1 MNEIPNIITERVDD
15 IPLLI
20 EQMQRMGLPTLFDD
34 HFPTHGNWT
43 GLSVGWVSTIW
54 ISSIL
59 SRGDHRM
66 VHVEPW
72 VAKRL
77 WTLRV
82 TTGQAVRCVDFTD
95 DRLEIVLR
103 RLSDDTRWAAFES
116 ALNQHTVRVY
126 DLAAERVHVDSTSA
140 SVYATVSEGGLFQ
153 FGHSKDERPDLPQVK
168 VMQAVLDPLGMPLA
182 TDVVS
187 GERADDPLY
196 MPCIERVQASVGRH
210 GLLYVGD
217 CKMASHD
224 TRARIAA
231 AGDFYLCPLPQ
242 VQLDQGEFDAALEA
256 VCHGEHVL
264 SSVVREGPKGQPEV
278 IAEGYEYP
286 VAMSQKGEGQGE
298 SWTERRLMVRSVRH
312 AQAAEAAL
320 RARVAKAIAQIEA
333 LNQRGRGKKRFENV
347 SAFRQA
353 VLAIVQRYS
362 VEDLIWFRL
371 TQHNRPRPVRAYRGQ
386 PARVDHDRHAT
397 VEVRV
402 DEAAL
407 EATIHR
413 LGWRVYGTNQP
424 GVSLSLAHAVL
435 ASRSAYQVERSLG
448 RLTGRPLSLTPMDVQ
463 RDDHATGRI
472 RLWSIALRVLT
483 LVACVGRRPLAT
495 EGAKLAGLYAGNPKR
510 ETDRPTAERVL
521 EAFQDIMLTIIKGPQ
536 QTDRHMVALS
546 PLPQRVLEILGFS
559 SALYTRLCTVF
570 SEPP

>member
-1 MNEIPNIITERVDD
+1 MNEIPIIITERVDD
-15 IPLLI
+15 IPLLL
-20 EQMQRMGLPTLFDD
+20 EQMQRMGLPGLLDT

-43 GLSVGWVSTIW
+43 GLSLGWVSTIW
-54 ISSIL
+54 LSSIL

-72 VAKRL
+72 VSQRL
-77 WTLRV
+77 YTLGA
-82 TTGQAVRCVDFTD
+82 TTGQTVTRVDFAD

-126 DLAAERVHVDSTSA
+126 DLQAQRVHVDSTSA
-140 SVYATVSEGGLFQ
+140 SAYATVTEGGLFP
-153 FGHSKDERPDLPQVK
+153 FGHSKDARPDLPQVK

-196 MPCIERVQASVGRH
+196 MPCIERVQASLGRH

-217 CKMASHD
+217 CKLASRD

-231 AGDFYLCPLPQ
+231 VGDFYLCPLPQ
-242 VQLDQGEFDAALEA
+242 MQLAEGEFDSALEA
-256 VCHGEHVL
+256 VGKGEHAL

-286 VAMSQKGEGQGE
+286 VTMGQKIEGQEE
-298 SWTERRLMVRSVRH
+298 SWTERRLVVRSVRQAH
-312 AQAAEAAL
+312 AAEAAL
-320 RARVAKAIAQIEA
+320 RARVAKALAQIEA
-333 LNQRGRGKKRFENV
+333 LNQHGRGKKCFETV
-347 SAFRQA
+347 SALRQA
-353 VLAIVQRYS
+353 VVAIVQRYS
-362 VEDLIWFRL
+362 VEDLLWFRL
-371 TQHNRPRPVRAYRGQ
+371 TQHDTPRAVRAYRGQ

-407 EATIHR
+407 EATIGR

-424 GVSLSLAHAVL
+424 VASLSLAQAVL
-435 ASRSAYQVERSLG
+435 AYRSEYQVERSFG
-448 RLTGRPLSLTPMDVQ
+448 RLKGRPLSLTPMYVQ
-463 RDDHATGRI
+463 RDDHATGLM
-472 RLWSIALRVLT
+472 RLLSIALRVLT
-483 LVACVGRRPLAT
+483 LVECVGRRQLAT
-495 EGAKLAGLYAGNPKR
+495 TGAKLAGLYAGNPKR
-510 ETDRPTAERVL
+510 ETDRPTAERLL
-521 EAFQDIMLTIIKGPQ
+521 EAFQDITLTIMAGPQ
-536 QTDRHMVALS
+536 QTARHVTALS
-546 PLPQRVLEILGFS
+546 PLHQRILEMLGFS
-559 SALYTRLCTVF
+559 SELYTRLCTV
-570 SEPP
+570 SAEPP